1 MTDDIYLIRDD
12 GTLVEMSSQPYDSEE
27 LLQRLLAEYPSLLAG
42 EQIDGASPRRWL
54 LITREMGVPSDE
66 DSGNRWSLDHLFL
79 DQDGI
84 PTLVEVKRS
93 TDNRIRREVIG
104 QMLDYA
110 SNAVVYWPIEEV
122 RSRFVSRCEAENTDP
137 DEELARFLGEE
148 DVDSFWSRVKTNL
161 QAGKI
166 RLLFVA
172 DEIPSELRRVVEF
185 LNSQMD
191 PAEVLAVE
199 IKQYLGETLK
209 TLVPRVFGQTAEAQ
223 QKKSSGRREAR
234 NWDEDLFFTEIERRC
249 GSEVTPVA
257 REIYEWTKKHLPDIR
272 WGKGKVDGSFTGICT
287 AAGYDHSLFAVYT
300 SGQTMVNF
308 GSLKARTPFD
318 NETKR
323 LNFLGKLS
331 GIPGVDLAAD
341 TINRFPSI
349 PLTSLASPDPMRRF
363 LAALEWAVGEI
374 KNVRP

>member
-122 RSRFVSRCEAENTDP
+122 RSRFVSRCEAENIDP

-209 TLVPRVFGQTAEAQ
+209 TLVPRVFGQTAEALLDFLVR
-223 QKKSSGRREAR
+223 KTSIASGRVLRRTFRPGRSGFYLWPMRFHRSSGVL
-234 NWDEDLFFTEIERRC
+234 W
-249 GSEVTPVA
+249 
-257 REIYEWTKKHLPDIR
+257 
-272 WGKGKVDGSFTGICT
+272 SF
-287 AAGYDHSLFAVYT
+287 
-300 SGQTMVNF
+300 
-308 GSLKARTPFD
+308 
-318 NETKR
+318 
-323 LNFLGKLS
+323 
-331 GIPGVDLAAD
+331 
-341 TINRFPSI
+341 
-349 PLTSLASPDPMRRF
+349 
-363 LAALEWAVGEI
+363 
-374 KNVRP
+374 

>member
-1 MTDDIYLIRDD
+1 MTDGIYLIRDD

-54 LITREMGVPSDE
+54 LITREMGVPSDA

-223 QKKSSGRREAR
+223 QKKSSGRGEHKK
-234 NWDEDLFFTEIERRC
+234 WDEVSFFAEIERRC
-249 GSEVTPVA
+249 GSEVTSVA

-272 WGKGKVDGSFTGICT
+272 WGKGKVYGSFTGSDT
-287 AAGYDHSLFAVYT
+287 AAGISTRLFTVWSNGLIEIPFAELR
-300 SGQTMVNF
+300 S
-308 GSLKARTPFD
+308 KPPFD
-318 NETKR
+318 VEATCQELLQR
-323 LNFLGKLS
+323 LNH
-331 GIPGVDLAAD
+331 IAGVNLPSNAI
-341 TINRFPSI
+341 TLWPSI
-349 PLTSLASPDPMRRF
+349 PLQVVISPNATKQF
-363 LAALEWAVGEI
+363 FAAMEWAVGEI
-374 KNVRP
+374 KNAHP

>member
-1 MTDDIYLIRDD
+1 
-12 GTLVEMSSQPYDSEE
+12 
-27 LLQRLLAEYPSLLAG
+27 
-42 EQIDGASPRRWL
+42 
-54 LITREMGVPSDE
+54 
-66 DSGNRWSLDHLFL
+66 
-79 DQDGI
+79 
-84 PTLVEVKRS
+84 
-93 TDNRIRREVIG
+93 
-104 QMLDYA
+104 MLDYA

-137 DEELARFLGEE
+137 DEELARFLGEG
-148 DVDSFWSRVKTNL
+148 DVDTFWSRVKTNL
-161 QAGKI
+161 QAGKV

-223 QKKSSGRREAR
+223 QKKSSGRRDAR

-249 GSEVTPVA
+249 ESEVTPVA

-300 SGQTMVNF
+300 SGQTVVNF

-318 NETKR
+318 NETER
-323 LNFLGKLS
+323 LNFLGKLN

-341 TINRFPSI
+341 AVNRFPSI

-363 LAALEWAVGEI
+363 LAAMEWAVDEI
-374 KNVRP
+374 KNARP

>member
-12 GTLVEMSSQPYDSEE
+12 GKLVEMSSQPYDSEE

-110 SNAVVYWPIEEV
+110 SNAVVYWPVEEV
-122 RSRFVSRCEAENTDP
+122 RCRFVSRCEAENTDP

-199 IKQYLGETLK
+199 IKQYVGETLQ
-209 TLVPRVFGQTAEAQ
+209 TLVPRVIGQTVEAQ
-223 QKKSSGRREAR
+223 QKKSSGRGEHKK
-234 NWDEDLFFTEIERRC
+234 WDEDLFFTDIDKRC
-249 GSEVTPVA
+249 GSDIGRIA
-257 REIYEWTKKHLPDIR
+257 REIFDWTR
-272 WGKGKVDGSFTGICT
+272 ENMSQVRYGTGKRYGSFTGICT
-287 AAGYDHSLFAVYT
+287 AAGYDHSVFAVYT

-308 GSLKARTPFD
+308 GSLKERTPFD

-323 LNFLGKLS
+323 LNFLGKLNS
-331 GIPGVDLAAD
+331 IPEVDLAAD
-341 TINRFPSI
+341 AINRFPSI

-363 LAALEWAVGEI
+363 LAAMEWAVGEI
-374 KNVRP
+374 KNARP